1 MASQETVSES
11 PSKNIHEFLQRHP
24 QVGRGAAGKAE
35 LDNLHQ
41 GRETFCI
48 NCKIFDNAVL
58 HRDYDCDSMKLVLA
72 YVYVNDEQAVEDSVK
87 DAEVLVCDCGVGR
100 EEGPDHHLHEFMR
113 VAEPDCKVH
122 REGDSNLECKDCRP
136 LWFGSNCRGVKG
148 CDRGWLWG
156 MGVSWAG

>member
-87 DAEVLVCDCGVGR
+87 DAEVLGGGFKSGV
-100 EEGPDHHLHEFMR
+100 
-113 VAEPDCKVH
+113 
-122 REGDSNLECKDCRP
+122 
-136 LWFGSNCRGVKG
+136 
-148 CDRGWLWG
+148 
-156 MGVSWAG
+156 